1 MTQNRRLPAPVALG
15 GAVAIGVMTAVQA
28 RVNGVL
34 GVEVDNGIVA
44 GFVSFSVGLLV
55 LVIVVPCIPSA
66 RRGVGRLW
74 RGVRG
79 GTIPFWMLLGGA
91 CGALTVSTQGLTAG
105 VLGVSLFTVGVVAGQ
120 TLHGLVLDRIGFGPA
135 GVVAVTPGRVLGGLF
150 ALVAV
155 AISLGGDVLGTAP
168 LWMLLLPFAAGVGIA
183 WQAATNGRL
192 AQRVQSPMTATLM
205 SFIAGTVALLLAAVT
220 SILFRGAPHALPAE
234 PWLYLGGVLGF
245 AYILLGAF
253 IVAHTGVLLMGLG
266 SVLGQLAA
274 SVVIDLVWPAA
285 SGPALWQIVGMVL
298 VAVLSVVVAVPRRGR
313 SRAVISPSSPA
324 SSLSSPASSPS
335 SPASSPSSTSSS
347 SPASASPSDPP
358 PTGTPPAPASDR

>member
-1 MTQNRRLPAPVALG
+1 
-15 GAVAIGVMTAVQA
+15 MTAVQA

-34 GVEVDNGIVA
+34 GVAVDNGIVA
-44 GFVSFSVGLLV
+44 GLISFAVGLIALV
-55 LVIVVPCIPSA
+55 AVIVCLPSA

-74 RGVRG
+74 AGVR
-79 GTIPFWMLLGGA
+79 TRSIPPWMLLGGA

-135 GVVAVTPGRVLGGLF
+135 GVVAVTTGRVVGG
-150 ALVAV
+150 ALALAAV
-155 AISLGGDVLGTAP
+155 GISLGGDVLATAP
-168 LWMLLLPFAAGVGIA
+168 LWMLVLPFATGVGIA

-192 AQRVQSPMTATLM
+192 AQRVQSPLTATLM
-205 SFIAGTVALLLAAVT
+205 SFIAGTIALALAAAISVL
-220 SILFRGAPHALPAE
+220 SQGAPAAPPAE
-234 PWLYLGGVLGF
+234 PWLYLGGFLGF

-285 SGPALWQIVGMVL
+285 AGPALWQIVAMAGL
-298 VAVLSVVVAVPRRGR
+298 AVASVIVAMPRRR
-313 SRAVISPSSPA
+313 R
-324 SSLSSPASSPS
+324 
-335 SPASSPSSTSSS
+335 
-347 SPASASPSDPP
+347 
-358 PTGTPPAPASDR
+358 RR